1 MYVSEEESGYTAIN
15 EPLLGM
21 WELGRDTISAVA
33 DTILSLEKQ
42 VVPIIPFGN
51 LKIDSR

>member
-1 MYVSEEESGYTAIN
+1 MSGEETGYTAIN
-15 EPLLGM
+15 EPLLGVY
-21 WELGRDTISAVA
+21 ELGRETISAVN

>member
-1 MYVSEEESGYTAIN
+1 MSEGEEGYTAIN

-21 WELGRDTISAVA
+21 WELGRETVSAVA
-33 DTILSLEKQ
+33 ETILSLEKQ

-51 LKIDSR
+51 IKIDSR